1 MSIESGLNRTN
12 IFTSVII
19 VILLAGNLY
28 FSVQYVENMKQQ
40 NASVEQNSAALNTRL
55 QVAGFLKEFI
65 DVVLNTQG
73 TVSFDNRV
81 KLESDIRQIKDDS
94 LTAQWNTFVN
104 SKDSKTAR
112 FWKTAA
118 DLFHSWRVG
127 T

>member
-104 SKDSKTAR
+104 SKDSKTAQQSAV
-112 FWKTAA
+112 KLMALLA
-118 DLFHSWRVG
+118 DKML
-127 T
+127 